1 MTAQRGLPGDTQEI
15 CDCGYLVCTHYTHL
29 PGKLGVVVHSYNPI
43 GGEAGGPGSLKLA
56 WAAEIKTQQMENQ
69 DLFRWF
75 KAESWSSRT
84 IRGHLCSLE
93 RQQEMPLCSLG
104 KSLRP
109 A

>member
-1 MTAQRGLPGDTQEI
+1 MIVGTWCVLITHTFPESWAWWCTATIPVL
-15 CDCGYLVCTHYTHL
+15 
-29 PGKLGVVVHSYNPI
+29 
-43 GGEAGGPGSLKLA
+43 GEAGGLGSLKLA

-93 RQQEMPLCSLG
+93 RQQETLPSPADAPLLPGKVPSACVPPLG
-104 KSLRP
+104 SVP
-109 A
+109 